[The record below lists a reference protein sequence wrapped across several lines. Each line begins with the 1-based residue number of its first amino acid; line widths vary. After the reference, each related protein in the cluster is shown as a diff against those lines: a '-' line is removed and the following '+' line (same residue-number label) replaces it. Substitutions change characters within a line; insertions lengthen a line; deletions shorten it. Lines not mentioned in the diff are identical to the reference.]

1 MNTIKQGFAAFIL
14 FFGIIVFAK
23 LLNSFVVG
31 DKLFVIDNKD
41 IYLALLGVV
50 LSFLVNSLEKISRAY
65 K

>member
-14 FFGIIVFAK
+14 FFAIIVFAK